1 MLRFNGIGLKR
12 TSLLVLFLF
21 TWFTFAARFQ
31 LARAQDKPV
40 DKLSK
45 GIEYYETGDYGKSI
59 DLLKEYTAAPQN
71 PREKRAEA
79 YYYLAKN
86 YSAVNPDK
94 VKEALTNAFE
104 TDWFFT
110 IEEKDAY
117 FKKIVDDL
125 RREFMETI
133 PVDRYLKQAEDEFE
147 NGKYD
152 EAKYLYRVVA
162 QKLPAKTFDQQIEK
176 CGEAKHKKQ
185 EALDLYQK
193 KQYERAYMVLS
204 SLQKISPEDKQVK
217 SAANWIETRKIA
229 PLIETAKNY
238 FKKKN
243 YKDAEHFFEWALTFK
258 PEDAELQEKLTT
270 CREILGIEQAPGKT
284 IEKEGVKKQGKK
296 KKFPVLL
303 VLLGTAAIGVALF
316 LLLKK
321 KKEPAP
327 TTGSIKVE
335 SSPDGARIW
344 LNDTDTGQTTP
355 AVLTAIQPGSHS
367 IKLTK
372 EGYLDYQVN
381 VTVEAG
387 KETLLF
393 APLTPAPTPNFV
405 TTSDTVVVPEGGQST
420 FQVKL
425 SERPVSN
432 VTANVRRISGDTDIT
447 ISSGENLTFTS
458 GNWDTYQA
466 VILNAAEDSDA
477 ENGEAIFRISAAGIP
492 DKDILA
498 VEQDRGGPGYL
509 TVTPA
514 DDFSSTGAL
523 GGPFSPTSK
532 TYILAN
538 TGTGSINWT
547 ASKTGNWLTL
557 SDTSGKLERGT
568 STVVT
573 VSINNNANFLPV
585 GTYTDTITFLNT
597 TNGSGSTT
605 RTVTLLIETPDSP
618 PTVAITSPTNG
629 QTVSGTV
636 TIQINASDDNGV
648 SKVEIYIDN
657 VLTATLTTSPYTYQ
671 WNTTTALNGSH
682 NLKATAYDTANQT
695 AVDQV
700 TVTVNNSSQL

>member
-1 MLRFNGIGLKR
+1 MLRGIGLKR
-12 TSLLVLFLF
+12 TSLLVMFLF
-21 TWFTFAARFQ
+21 TWFTIAPGLQ
-31 LARAQDKPV
+31 LARTQDKSA
-40 DKLSK
+40 DKLRQ

-59 DLLKEYTAAPQN
+59 DLLKEYSAAPQN

-79 YYYLAKN
+79 YYFLAKN

-94 VKEALTNAFE
+94 IKEALSKTFE

-117 FKKIVDDL
+117 FKKIVEDL
-125 RREFMETI
+125 RREFMATI
-133 PVDRYLKQAEDEFE
+133 PVEQYLKQAEDEFE

-152 EAKYLYRVVA
+152 EAKYLYRVIA
-162 QKLPAKTFDQQIEK
+162 QKLPAKTFDRQIEK
-176 CGEAKHKKQ
+176 CEETKHKKQ
-185 EALDLYQK
+185 EALDLYRQQ
-193 KQYERAYMVLS
+193 QYEQAYIALKSLLNLS
-204 SLQKISPEDKQVK
+204 PGDEQIKTAV
-217 SAANWIETRKIA
+217 NWIETQKIV
-229 PLIETAKNY
+229 PLIETATSY

-243 YKDAEHFFEWALTFK
+243 YKDALHFFEWVLAFK
-258 PEDAELQEKLTT
+258 PGDAEIQEKITT
-270 CREILGIEQAPGKT
+270 CREILGIGQAAGQT

-296 KKFPVLL
+296 KKFPLLL
-303 VLLGTAAIGVALF
+303 VLLGTAAVATALY

-321 KKEPAP
+321 KKQPAP

-335 SSPDGARIW
+335 SSPEGAQIW
-344 LNDTDTGQTTP
+344 LNDTDTGQITP
-355 AVLTAIQPGSHS
+355 AVLADIQSGSHS

-405 TTSDTVVVPEGGQST
+405 TTSDTVTVPEGGQST

-425 SERPVSN
+425 SERPAAN
-432 VTANVRRISGDTDIT
+432 VTATVRWISGDADIT

-466 VILNAAEDSDA
+466 VTLNAAEDSDA

-514 DDFSSTGAL
+514 DDFSSAGAL

-547 ASKTGNWLTL
+547 ASKSGDWITL
-557 SDTSGKLERGT
+557 SDTSGKLERDT
-568 STVVT
+568 STAVT
-573 VSINNNANFLPV
+573 VSINNNANFLSV
-585 GTYTDTITFLNT
+585 GTYTDMITFLNT
-597 TNGSGSTT
+597 TNGSGSST
-605 RTVTLLIETPDSP
+605 RAVTLLIVTPDSP
-618 PTVAITSPTNG
+618 PTITITNPDDG

-636 TIQINASDDNGV
+636 TIQIDASDDNGI

-657 VLTATLTTSPYTYQ
+657 VLTVTLTTAPYTYQ
-671 WNTTTALNGSH
+671 WDTTTAANGSH
-682 NLKATAYDTANQT
+682 TLRATAYDTADQT
-695 AVDQV
+695 TDDQV
-700 TVTVNNSSQL
+700 SVNVNNSN

>member
-12 TSLLVLFLF
+12 TSLLVLFFF
-21 TWFTFAARFQ
+21 TWFTFATRFQ
-31 LARAQDKPV
+31 LARAQDETE
-40 DKLSK
+40 DKVRQ
-45 GIEYYETGDYGKSI
+45 GREYYETGDYGKSI

-79 YYYLAKN
+79 YYFLAKN

-94 VKEALTNAFE
+94 VKETLTKTFE

-110 IEEKDAY
+110 IDEKDAY
-117 FKKIVDDL
+117 FKKIVEDL

-147 NGKYD
+147 NGEYE

-162 QKLPAKTFDQQIEK
+162 QKLPGKTFDRQIEK
-176 CGEAKHKKQ
+176 CDETKHKKQ
-185 EALDLYQK
+185 EALDLYK
-193 KQYERAYMVLS
+193 KEQYERAYLALKPL
-204 SLQKISPEDKQVK
+204 LQISPGDKQIK
-217 SAANWIETRKIA
+217 TASQWIETQKIA
-229 PLIETAKNY
+229 PLIETAVTY
-238 FKKKN
+238 FKNKD
-243 YKDAEHFFEWALTFK
+243 YKDAAHFFEWALIFMPDD
-258 PEDAELQEKLTT
+258 PEIQEKLTI
-270 CREILGIEQAPGKT
+270 CKEMLGIEQTPAKT
-284 IEKEGVKKQGKK
+284 IEKQGIKKPGKK

-303 VLLGTAAIGVALF
+303 VLLGTAAVGTALF

-335 SSPDGARIW
+335 SSPVGARIW
-344 LNDTDTGQTTP
+344 LNNTDTGQITP
-355 AVLTAIQPGSHS
+355 AVLTGIQPGSHA

-393 APLTPAPTPNFV
+393 APLTPAPTPTFL
-405 TTSDTVVVPEGGQST
+405 TTSDTVTVPEGGQAT

-425 SERPVSN
+425 SERPAANVSA
-432 VTANVRRISGDTDIT
+432 TVRRISGDTDIA
-447 ISSGENLTFTS
+447 ISSGENLTFNS
-458 GNWDTYQA
+458 SNWDTYQA
-466 VILNAAEDSDA
+466 VTLNAAEDSDDV
-477 ENGEAIFRISAAGIP
+477 NGEAIFRISAAGIP

-498 VEQDRGGPGYL
+498 VEQDHGGPGYL
-509 TVTPA
+509 TVTPTS
-514 DDFSSTGAL
+514 DFSSAGAQ

-532 TYILAN
+532 NYILAN

-547 ASKTGNWLTL
+547 TTKTANWLTL
-557 SDTSGKLERGT
+557 SDTSGKLEIGT
-568 STVVT
+568 STAVT
-573 VSINNNANFLPV
+573 VSINNNANFLAV

-605 RTVTLLIETPDSP
+605 RTVTLLIETPDTP
-618 PTVAITSPTNG
+618 PTVTITSPTNA

-636 TIQINASDDNGV
+636 TIQINASDDKGI
-648 SKVEIYIDN
+648 SKVELYIDN
-657 VLTATLTTSPYTYQ
+657 VLAATLTAAPYTYQ
-671 WNTTTALNGSH
+671 WNTTTAANGSH
-682 NLKATAYDTANQT
+682 TIKATAYDTVNQT
-695 AVDQV
+695 ADHQI
-700 TVTVNNSSQL
+700 TVSVNNSRKP